1 MPSPPHHVR
10 NLLGPPYRGGGLTF
24 SSSGTAL
31 LLSLGGRIQHIDLV
45 HSRARV
51 LPFEATRDLSTLAL
65 SPRGDTL
72 LTVDAISRAA
82 LLSLPS
88 GRVTARL
95 SLHLTSVNAA
105 LIAPNG
111 RLVAFAAPDETEV
124 WRVPEGVVPAYA
136 AFDKMARFNR
146 GAYARGGASWSA
158 DSKHLAVGGREGIVN
173 VFTLGIG
180 GGVRVNPL
188 TLYGHRDAVV
198 FVSFCGK
205 RGLLTMSEDGVLF
218 CWRLRINDVRKE
230 TGEGEERGKVVVPV
244 EAKLMSKHFVRQGGG
259 KRAKCASLHLGLLC
273 VGMSNG
279 VFALSELPNEM
290 VDESDE
296 FDQGLFEIGAVRKRK
311 RAKDKDKRKIRKKRK
326 EGGKEG
332 KSLNDSSRGKVDD
345 DNDND
350 DEEEEIL
357 DEEVPRIGFTD
368 LTTLHTLSAAKSAIT
383 DLMFNP
389 TGEWISLA
397 SSQSGQLVV
406 WEWRSETHILKQQS
420 HVLSANAVAFSQDG
434 RAIATG
440 STDGRVK
447 LWGVSNGFCIAT
459 FTDHEAAV
467 SSVAFAKN
475 DVIVSA
481 SLDGT
486 VRAFD
491 TKRYRN
497 FRIMV
502 GPPPRRQFGSVAS
515 DLAGDIIAA
524 GCVDTFEV
532 CVWSLRTGQ
541 ILELL
546 NGHKGPISGI
556 AFRPN
561 RGTLATSSWDRT
573 VRLWDMYERK
583 GTCETLEH
591 SKEVLSVAFRP
602 DGKEFASSTTSGEI
616 QLWDPERGT
625 IIGTIDGARDA
636 AAGRMR
642 DSRTVAPQK
651 GYFQSLFYSADG
663 RFLFAGAASKH
674 VCIYYVAHG
683 NRPALITKVA
693 VTANQN
699 FDGLLDRLNSKNLT
713 IGGHAVE
720 NIADDDADAEDYG
733 EARIAER
740 KSLPGVKS
748 ELQLRRKKL
757 LKAEVKC
764 VRSCSTGQ
772 LWAAVT
778 TEGVLMYGD
787 NVGDGTDE
795 MGEMLFDPTNL
806 DIDVTPDAARKVAE
820 SGDYVTALTL
830 ALRLNERDC
839 LNDVLEKIPVED
851 IALIVGRMPL
861 LYFTRLI
868 TLFAWRLENTAHLE
882 FNLRWARRLL
892 LTHGADS
899 YGSVSDPSTVNTAL
913 RALFKASNAHSKR
926 ILPIADSN
934 RHMLQYLRTFANRV
948 VPYEREETDKQESGE
963 AVEVQ

>member
-1 MPSPPHHVR
+1 MPTLPHHVR

-31 LLSLGGRIQHIDLV
+31 LLSLGGRVQHIDLV

-72 LTVDAISRAA
+72 LTVDGLSRAA
-82 LLSLPS
+82 LLALPS

-95 SLHLTSVNAA
+95 SLHLQSVNAA
-105 LIAPNG
+105 AMAPNG
-111 RLVAFAAPDETEV
+111 SLVAFAAPDETEV
-124 WRVPEGVVPAYA
+124 WRVPEEIVPAYA
-136 AFDKMARFNR
+136 AFDKVARFNQ
-146 GAYARGGASWSA
+146 GAYARGGVSWSA
-158 DSKHLAVGGREGIVN
+158 DSKRLAVGGRDGVIKI
-173 VFTLGIG
+173 FTLGIG
-180 GGVRVNPL
+180 GDVRVIPL
-188 TLYGHRDAVV
+188 TLYGHREAVV
-198 FVSFCGK
+198 FVAFSGK
-205 RGLLTMSEDGVLF
+205 RGLITMSEDGVLF
-218 CWRLRINDVRKE
+218 CWRLRVNDV
-230 TGEGEERGKVVVPV
+230 ERGTEEGDDRKKAVVPV
-244 EAKLMSKHFVRQGGG
+244 EAKLMSKHFVKQGGG
-259 KRAKCASLHLGLLC
+259 KRTKCASLHLGILC

-279 VFALSELPNEM
+279 VFALYQLPDEM
-290 VDESDE
+290 VEESEE
-296 FDQGLFEIGAVRKRK
+296 FDRGLFEIGAARKRK
-311 RAKDKDKRKIRKKRK
+311 RTKDMQNVKKRRREEK
-326 EGGKEG
+326 DGGEH
-332 KSLNDSSRGKVDD
+332 SNDSGDD
-345 DNDND
+345 VSD
-350 DEEEEIL
+350 DED
-357 DEEVPRIGFTD
+357 DEDVSDETKPLVMFTE
-368 LTTLHTLSAAKSAIT
+368 LTILHTLSAAKNAIT

-389 TGEWISLA
+389 TGEWIALA

-406 WEWRSETHILKQQS
+406 WEWRSETHILKQHS
-420 HVLSANAVAFSQDG
+420 HALSANAVAFSQDG

-447 LWGVSNGFCIAT
+447 LWGVNNGFCIAT
-459 FTDHEAAV
+459 FSDHEAAV

-497 FRIMV
+497 FRTMV

-546 NGHKGPISGI
+546 NGHKGPVSDIS
-556 AFRPN
+556 FRPN

-583 GTCETLEH
+583 GSCEALEH

-602 DGKEFASSTTSGEI
+602 DGKEFASCTTSGEI
-616 QLWDPERGT
+616 QLWDPEKGT
-625 IIGTIDGARDA
+625 VTGTIDGARDA
-636 AAGRMR
+636 AAGRTR
-642 DSRTVAPQK
+642 ASRTVAPRK
-651 GYFQSLFYSADG
+651 GYFQSLSYSADG
-663 RFLFAGAASKH
+663 RFLIAGAASKH

-683 NRPALITKVA
+683 KRPALTTSVA
-693 VTANQN
+693 VTTNQN
-699 FDGLLDRLNSKNLT
+699 FDGLLERLNSKNLT
-713 IGGHAVE
+713 VSGHAVE
-720 NIADDDADAEDYG
+720 TIADDDVDAEDYE
-733 EARIAER
+733 EARVAER
-740 KSLPGVKS
+740 KSLPGAKS

-757 LKAEVKC
+757 LKAEVRC
-764 VRSCSTGQ
+764 VRSCPTGR

-778 TEGVLMYGD
+778 TEGVLVYGD
-787 NVGDGTDE
+787 TRGDGIDE

-806 DIDVTPDAARKVAE
+806 EMDVTPEAARKAAE
-820 SGDYVTALTL
+820 SKDYVTGLTL

-839 LNDVLEKIPVED
+839 LNDVLENIPLED
-851 IALIVGRMPL
+851 ISLVVGRMPL
-861 LYFTRLI
+861 LYFTRLAL
-868 TLFAWRLENTAHLE
+868 LFAWRLENTPHLE

-892 LTHGADS
+892 LTHGADAHAS
-899 YGSVSDPSTVNTAL
+899 ASEPSTVNTAL
-913 RALFKASNAHSKR
+913 RALFKASSTHSKR
-926 ILPIADSN
+926 IFPIADRN
-934 RHMLQYLRTFANRV
+934 QHMLQYLSTFAKRV
-948 VPYEREETDKQESGE
+948 VPYEHEDADVQES
-963 AVEVQ
+963 AKVVAAQ